1 VSRLGNLVIG
11 VLALGII
18 ALSVLMLERGRAGL
32 VITDMAAGT
41 TPVTLYQQP
50 GAAGPLVVVAH
61 GFAGSRQLM
70 QAYSLTL
77 AQSGYAVLAFDFEG
91 HGRNPV
97 PMSGDVDAIEGT
109 TQRLVD
115 QTLRVLA
122 AGQDLP
128 GVGSDVGPGVALLG
142 HSMATDI
149 IARAAIADGAVDAVV
164 GISMFS
170 KAVTADQ
177 PARLLVISGQWEG
190 MLRAAGLQMAR
201 LVDPAAVEGVTVTA
215 GDVTRRLVVAPG
227 VEHVGVLYSGTGLR
241 EARDW
246 LDATFRRE
254 SAGPVVKP
262 GLWILLLL
270 AGILVLFRPLAGL
283 LPVGVASPAVPARRF
298 WAAVLLP
305 AVVVPVLAVLVYRPF
320 LPVLVADYLMIHLAL
335 YGAVQL
341 AILRAW
347 PLPRVV
353 WVAALALVVWGL
365 AVFGFAIDRY
375 AASFVP
381 TVQRMWIIAALGLG
395 TVPFMLADS
404 MVAVGG
410 WRRLV
415 ARLAFVASLTAAAF
429 MDLERLL
436 FVLIILPVIV
446 LFFLVLGPLGRWV
459 ARTSG
464 AGAAGLG
471 LGVILAWALGV
482 SFPLFVAG

>member
-1 VSRLGNLVIG
+1 MVTRWGNLVVG

-18 ALSVLMLERGRAGL
+18 ALSVFMLERGRAGL
-32 VITDMAAGT
+32 VITELAVGT
-41 TPVTLYQQP
+41 TPATLYQQA
-50 GAAGPLVVVAH
+50 GSEGPLVVVAH

-115 QTLRVLA
+115 QTLRVQA
-122 AGQDLP
+122 AGRDLP
-128 GVGSDVGPGVALLG
+128 GVGQGVALLG

-149 IARAAIADGAVDAVV
+149 IARAATADGGVDAVV

-170 KAVTADQ
+170 QAVTAEQ

-190 MLRAAGLQMAR
+190 MLRAAALQMAR
-201 LVDPAAVEGVTVTA
+201 LVDPAAVEGATVTA
-215 GDVTRRLVVAPG
+215 GVVTRRVVVAPG

-246 LDATFRRE
+246 LDATFGRE

-270 AGILVLFRPLAGL
+270 AGIVVLFRPLAAE
-283 LPVGVASPAVPARRF
+283 LPAGAPGPVVSVRRF

-305 AVVVPVLAVLVYRPF
+305 AVVVPLVAVLVYRPF
-320 LPVLVADYLMIHLAL
+320 LPVLVADYLMIHLAI
-335 YGAVQL
+335 YGAAQL
-341 AILRAW
+341 AILRVW

-353 WVAALALVVWGL
+353 WVAVLALVVWGL
-365 AVFGFAIDRY
+365 VVFGFAIDRY

-381 TVQRMWIIAALGLG
+381 TVQRVGIIAALALG

-404 MVAVGG
+404 IVAIGG

-415 ARLAFVASLTAAAF
+415 ARLMFVASLTAAAF

-459 ARTSG
+459 ARQSG

-471 LGVILAWALGV
+471 LGLILAWALGV
-482 SFPLFVAG
+482 TFPLFVAG

>member
-1 VSRLGNLVIG
+1 MTRWGNLVIG

-18 ALSVLMLERGRAGL
+18 VLSAFMLERGRAGL
-32 VITDMAAGT
+32 VITDLAVGT
-41 TPVTLYQQP
+41 TPATLYQQP
-50 GAAGPLVVVAH
+50 GSAGPLVVVAH

-115 QTLRVLA
+115 QTLQVLA
-122 AGQDLP
+122 AGRDLP
-128 GVGSDVGPGVALLG
+128 GVGPGVALLG

-149 IARAAIADGAVDAVV
+149 IARAAIADGAVGAVV

-177 PARLLVISGQWEG
+177 PTQLLVISGQWEG
-190 MLRAAGLQMAR
+190 MLRTAALQMAR
-201 LVDPAAVEGVTVTA
+201 LVDPAAVEGATVTA
-215 GDVTRRLVVAPG
+215 GDVTRRVVVAPG

-246 LDATFRRE
+246 LDATFGRD

-270 AGILVLFRPLAGL
+270 AGIVVLFRPLAGL
-283 LPVGVASPAVPARRF
+283 LPMGPARPVVPVRRF

-305 AVVVPVLAVLVYRPF
+305 AVVVPVVAVLVYRPF

-341 AILRAW
+341 AILRVW
-347 PLPRVV
+347 PLPRMV

-381 TVQRMWIIAALGLG
+381 TLERVGIIAALALG

-415 ARLAFVASLTAAAF
+415 GRLLFLASLTAAAL
-429 MDLERLL
+429 MDLDRLL

-459 ARTSG
+459 ARVSG

-471 LGVILAWALGV
+471 LGIILAWALGV

>member
-1 VSRLGNLVIG
+1 MTRRLRWVSGAVAICM
-11 VLALGII
+11 I
-18 ALSVLMLERGRAGL
+18 ALSVWMLERGRSGL
-32 VITDMAAGT
+32 VQQAMTIGT
-41 TPVTLYQQP
+41 TPATLYQLP
-50 GAAGPLVVVAH
+50 GQAGPLVVVAH

-70 QAYSLTL
+70 RAYSLTL
-77 AQSGYAVLAFDFEG
+77 AQSGYTVLAFDFEG

-109 TQRLVD
+109 TMRLVD
-115 QTLRVLA
+115 ETRRVLEV
-122 AGQDLP
+122 GRTLP
-128 GVGSDVGPGVALLG
+128 GAGPGVALLG

-149 IARAAIADGAVDAVV
+149 IARAAIADGNVDAVV

-170 KAVTADQ
+170 QAVTADQ
-177 PARLLVISGQWEG
+177 PARLLVISGQYEG
-190 MLRAAGLQMAR
+190 ILRAAALEMAR
-201 LVDPAAVEGVTVTA
+201 LVDPAAVEGETVGTD
-215 GDVTRRLVVAPG
+215 GTTRRAVVAPG

-246 LDATFRRE
+246 LDATFGRT
-254 SAGPVVKP
+254 STGPVVQP

-270 AGILVLFRPLAGL
+270 AGIVALFRPVARL
-283 LPVGVASPAVPARRF
+283 LPVTDAGPDVPLRRF
-298 WAAVLLP
+298 LAAVLIP
-305 AVVVPVLAVLVYRPF
+305 ALAVPVLAVVVYRPF

-335 YGAVQL
+335 FGVLQL
-341 AILRAW
+341 AILRVW

-353 WVAALALVVWGL
+353 WVAAGALVVWGL
-365 AVFGFAIDRY
+365 AVFGLAIDRY

-381 TVQRMWIIAALGLG
+381 TVERLGIIAALAVG
-395 TVPFMLADS
+395 TVPFMLADAT
-404 MVAVGG
+404 VARGG
-410 WRRLV
+410 WRRGV
-415 ARLAFVASLTAAAF
+415 ARLGFIASLTAAAF
-429 MDLERLL
+429 MDMERLL

-459 ARTSG
+459 ARQSG